1 MNKAI
6 QVVNDGHQR
15 HAHTVKFYEGTY
27 GDSDAFNTF
36 LTGSADNSIKLW
48 DLRAGKAVREYTGHH
63 KNRHLDIGFQ
73 VTNCYR
79 YLLTGSEDRS
89 AYVYDIGSGQLVG
102 KTQNRDHGDAV
113 TDVAVNPRYMEW
125 ASTSIDGHVRTF
137 RYPAVKNKSKVNQ
150 NRGGGTS
157 EKVNAIKVRL

>member
-1 MNKAI
+1 M
-6 QVVNDGHQR
+6 
-15 HAHTVKFYEGTY
+15 
-27 GDSDAFNTF
+27 
-36 LTGSADNSIKLW
+36 
-48 DLRAGKAVREYTGHH
+48 
-63 KNRHLDIGFQ
+63 
-73 VTNCYR
+73 
-79 YLLTGSEDRS
+79 
-89 AYVYDIGSGQLVG
+89 YDIGSGQLVG